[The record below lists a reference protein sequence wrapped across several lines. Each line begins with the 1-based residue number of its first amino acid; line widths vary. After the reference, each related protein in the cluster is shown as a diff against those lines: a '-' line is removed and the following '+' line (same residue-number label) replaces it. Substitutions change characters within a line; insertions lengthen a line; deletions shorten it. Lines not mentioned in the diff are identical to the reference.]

1 MTKSTVSCG
10 FGNIYWRNPQ
20 SKTSFFDQW
29 KISSTCAGQMLCLDY
44 SNQRERR
51 NISKLYMIARGHLFP
66 TYIWSWKCMC
76 LTVFSTRERCS
87 NRNIIG
93 WVKIKY
99 LGAIQN
105 RCGQRFCLR
114 DNAFSQYTPAFASAI
129 VVCWRQL
136 ERLYIYSIYNQISLY
151 SKYSDLNTFSQN
163 A

>member
-44 SNQRERR
+44 SNQQERR

-66 TYIWSWKCMC
+66 KYIWSWKCMC

-114 DNAFSQYTPAFASAI
+114 DNAFSQYTPAFVSATAACC
-129 VVCWRQL
+129 V
-136 ERLYIYSIYNQISLY
+136 S
-151 SKYSDLNTFSQN
+151 
-163 A
+163 